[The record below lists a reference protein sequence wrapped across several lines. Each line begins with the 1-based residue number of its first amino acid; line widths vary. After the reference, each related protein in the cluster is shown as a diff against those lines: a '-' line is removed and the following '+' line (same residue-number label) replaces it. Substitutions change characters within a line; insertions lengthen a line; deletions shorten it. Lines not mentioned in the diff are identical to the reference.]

1 MPAEGRKS
9 SPEDIL
15 VGGQAVIEGVMMRT
29 PHAYAVVVRRADG
42 SLTVKKEAVRRLA
55 DLWKPLTWPVVRGF
69 AVLVQSLALGIRT
82 LNFSFNAA
90 MADAT
95 PKIGAAEAD
104 ASPKIGTAEADASP
118 KIGAAEADASPNIGA
133 AEADASPNIGAAEA
147 DASPK
152 IGTAEA
158 DASPKTD
165 AASPVEPDSG
175 WLPVALSMGAA
186 LVFAVAIFILA
197 PLYLT
202 TWLKSYFAAVHNWWV
217 FNLVDGVIRV
227 VFFLAYILIIGNMK
241 DIRRVFQYHG
251 AEHKVV
257 HTWEAREELTVEN
270 ARRKSTLH
278 PRCGTSFLLF
288 VMVVS
293 IVVFSLFRFHGFW
306 AIFLSRVVLLPFV
319 SGLSY
324 EMIRFSAPRSRKG
337 FFRLVVL
344 PGLNLQRLTTREP
357 GDDQLEAAILALQEA
372 LALDSIK
379 AQEAQAAA

>member
-1 MPAEGRKS
+1 MPAKGKKS

-29 PHAYAVVVRRADG
+29 PYAYAVAIRRADG
-42 SLTVKKEAVRRLA
+42 SITIKKEAVRRLA
-55 DLWKPLTWPVVRGF
+55 DLWKPLTWPVIRGF

-90 MADAT
+90 MADAS
-95 PKIGAAEAD
+95 PKPETSGPKGAAPAD
-104 ASPKIGTAEADASP
+104 QE
-118 KIGAAEADASPNIGA
+118 N
-133 AEADASPNIGAAEA
+133 
-147 DASPK
+147 
-152 IGTAEA
+152 
-158 DASPKTD
+158 
-165 AASPVEPDSG
+165 G

-186 LVFAVAIFILA
+186 LIFAVAIFILA
-197 PLYLT
+197 PLYIT
-202 TWLKSYFAAVHNWWV
+202 TWLKGFFPAVHNWLV

-227 VFFLAYILIIGNMK
+227 VFFLAYILIIGKMK

-270 ARRKSTLH
+270 ARSKSTLH

-293 IVVFSLFRFHGFW
+293 IVVFSLFKFQAFW
-306 AIFLSRVVLLPFV
+306 AIFLSRVILLPFI

-324 EMIRFSAPRSRKG
+324 ELIRFSAPRSRKG

-344 PGLNLQRLTTREP
+344 PGLNLQRITTKEP
-357 GDDQLEAAILALQEA
+357 SDDQLEAAIRALQEA
-372 LALDSIK
+372 LELDGIK
-379 AQEAQAAA
+379 AREAQAAA